1 MADTTAYKYELS
13 AHQTLYIG
21 GQGLMTVVTL
31 QSGSPRQQQ
40 QSSNQF
46 STGKWTAVPL
56 LYRVGQGIVVVISTL
71 AETYYLQ
78 VQGNQMQMSAGAVSA
93 ELEAQM
99 SQSQTLPLQPAD
111 AMPAGMPAM
120 NMPSMGMPS
129 MGMPVMNASSTDM
142 PPMPQM
148 QPMQPMSLKMGD
160 MEMNMGEMTM
170 GGMTMGKMNTLQD
183 EQEGKVQKSRTQE
196 SRTQESGA
204 QQKTKRFCTQCGSPA
219 ELGDKFCGHCG
230 NQLA

>member
-1 MADTTAYKYELS
+1 MADPTAYKYELS

-31 QSGSPRQQQ
+31 QSGGPAQQQ

-46 STGKWTAVPL
+46 STGKWTAIPL
-56 LYRVGQGIVVVISTL
+56 LYRIGQGVVVVISTI

-78 VQGNQMQMSAGAVSA
+78 VQGSQMQMSAGAVSA

-99 SQSQTLPLQPAD
+99 SQSQTLPLQSAD

-120 NMPSMGMPS
+120 GMPS
-129 MGMPVMNASSTDM
+129 MNASSNASSMDM

-148 QPMQPMSLKMGD
+148 QPMKPMSLKMGN
-160 MEMNMGEMTM
+160 MEMSMGEMTM
-170 GGMTMGKMNTLQD
+170 GEMSMGKMNTLQD
-183 EQEGKVQKSRTQE
+183 KQEGRTQN
-196 SRTQESGA
+196 GA
-204 QQKTKRFCTQCGSPA
+204 QQKIKRFCTQCGSPA
-219 ELGDKFCGHCG
+219 EAGDKFCGHCG
-230 NQLA
+230 NRLA